1 MCQGETPTTGSR
13 SGHCSRIRRKST
25 MKSSGRSSSAARPR
39 RREARKQASHR
50 ARYIIDPWSGSSG
63 LSCCT
68 IPSHSAL
75 RFSWMR
81 RYSVSH
87 SVRCPMSHHRLAIS
101 VQMCYIACMSKQY
114 NTSEPSEEQ
123 HKTKERIIAA
133 ASKVLAEKGY
143 DATTLR
149 EISREAQAAPGLVHY
164 YFGGKDELLV
174 EVLQAAGRRFHQ
186 RMEHLVQ
193 HAPADRSLEAV
204 LTQLR
209 ERVDL
214 EPDVYRLRYESF
226 SLGLHNS
233 VIEPRVRERLAQRRN
248 EIGSVMAK
256 VLENSERTDG
266 AKRSSLDP
274 TILAALLLSIF
285 DGLALQKIMDP
296 TFDLEASYHLL
307 AQMLHGLF
315 GSFGG
320 ERPL

>member
-1 MCQGETPTTGSR
+1 
-13 SGHCSRIRRKST
+13 
-25 MKSSGRSSSAARPR
+25 
-39 RREARKQASHR
+39 
-50 ARYIIDPWSGSSG
+50 
-63 LSCCT
+63 
-68 IPSHSAL
+68 
-75 RFSWMR
+75 MR
-81 RYSVSH
+81 WYSVSH
-87 SVRCPMSHHRLAIS
+87 PVRCPKSHHRLAIS

-114 NTSEPSEEQ
+114 NTSEPSENQ

-143 DATTLR
+143 EATTLR

-193 HAPADRSLEAV
+193 HAPVERSLEAV

-226 SLGLHNS
+226 SLGLHNP
-233 VIEPRVRERLAQRRN
+233 VIEPKVRERLAQRRN
-248 EIGSVMAK
+248 ELGSVIAK
-256 VLENSERTDG
+256 VLENMERTDG
-266 AKRSSLDP
+266 AQRSSLDP
-274 TILAALLLSIF
+274 TLLAALLLSIF

-296 TFDLEASYHLL
+296 TFDLEAAYHLL
-307 AQMLHGLF
+307 AQTLHGLL
-315 GSFGG
+315 SRGG
-320 ERPL
+320 G